1 MKHRQTK
8 EIGNIEEKSGD
19 MEDRSNIHIIRVP
32 KGEEGENGT
41 ESMLE
46 EIMTKDVPKMNKNLT
61 SNDLAIS

>member
-1 MKHRQTK
+1 
-8 EIGNIEEKSGD
+8 

-61 SNDLAIS
+61 SNDLAISRQFKYLQHGLFHF